1 MRLLTRG
8 RRLSL
13 ASRSFRNWSSIV
25 IGNFAP
31 MPISWISLRGR
42 VCRGETRSEAD
53 SSKSIDFGGNFVASG
68 LRHYNGFRG
77 TFHWGR
83 VESGV
88 ERIIGLIYEETRG
101 GGGIEV
107 VSPMGRV
114 GKCVAS
120 CVDITTRRQEE
131 HRITTSIYINVSL
144 TAYIHFLHLDSIF
157 HPLILS
163 WNRFIKVS

>member
-1 MRLLTRG
+1 M
-8 RRLSL
+8 
-13 ASRSFRNWSSIV
+13 

-31 MPISWISLRGR
+31 MPISWIYLRGR
-42 VCRGETRSEAD
+42 VCRGETPSEAD
-53 SSKSIDFGGNFVASG
+53 SSKSIDFDGNFVAFDITMG
-68 LRHYNGFRG
+68 QTFRG

-101 GGGIEV
+101 EGGIEV

-120 CVDITTRRQEE
+120 CVDITKAPRGA
-131 HRITTSIYINVSL
+131 SYNDFD
-144 TAYIHFLHLDSIF
+144 IH
-157 HPLILS
+157 
-163 WNRFIKVS
+163 